1 MLDAANALDSPDLGP
16 PPIASWEEVEPLKK
30 DSVLSSPTQQLRNA
44 ATDSMHLR
52 NLANFETRKKRRE
65 TTHRP
70 DAKATEPNNLPLLQL
85 AAPSDVSAPPFKTGA
100 KRKLNV
106 RDDDE
111 STETREALEG
121 NGFSSDRKS
130 GTSIDPKDKAASE
143 VIEKFD
149 RMKISQDR
157 VSKTSEDP
165 GKIKE
170 GTLTS
175 STKPRKALGASRSL
189 RRRLKTRN
197 WLISTQKA

>member
-16 PPIASWEEVEPLKK
+16 PPIASWEEVEPIKK
-30 DSVLSSPTQQLRNA
+30 DSVVSSPTQQLRNEV
-44 ATDSMHLR
+44 TDSIHLR

-70 DAKATEPNNLPLLQL
+70 EAKATELSDLPLLQL
-85 AAPSDVSAPPFKTGA
+85 AAPSDVPAQPFKTGA
-100 KRKLNV
+100 KRKFNV

-111 STETREALEG
+111 PTETRKALEG

-130 GTSIDPKDKAASE
+130 GTSIDLKDKAASE
-143 VIEKFD
+143 VFENFD

-157 VSKTSEDP
+157 VSKTS
-165 GKIKE
+165 GYHSKIK
-170 GTLTS
+170 GDVLTS

-189 RRRLKTRN
+189 RPRLKNRN
-197 WLISTQKA
+197 WLMSIQKA